1 MAEEG
6 LQVVKQWLEASSQ
19 LEEGK
24 GGPPGEAWDWGG
36 VARLL
41 TALLS
46 PCWQPPSIAAGRW
59 RKIGACQCSAPTR
72 QSMGLTSPG
81 VWVRRAWMAMG
92 TQMDVGRQP
101 RDECS
106 GVWLVSESLLSAG
119 EDMSADGRRQLAL
132 FLVS

>member
-24 GGPPGEAWDWGG
+24 GDPPGEAWDWGG

-41 TALLS
+41 TALFS
-46 PCWQPPSIAAGRW
+46 PYWQRPYIAAGRL
-59 RKIGACQCSAPTR
+59 RKTGACQYSAPTR

-92 TQMDVGRQP
+92 TQMGVG
-101 RDECS
+101 
-106 GVWLVSESLLSAG
+106 
-119 EDMSADGRRQLAL
+119 
-132 FLVS
+132 